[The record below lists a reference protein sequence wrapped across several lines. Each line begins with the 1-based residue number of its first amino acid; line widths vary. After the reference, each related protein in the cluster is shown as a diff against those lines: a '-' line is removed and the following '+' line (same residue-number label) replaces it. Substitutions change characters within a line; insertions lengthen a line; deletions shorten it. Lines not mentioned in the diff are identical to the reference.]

1 MTRQFSW
8 RDGASA
14 ARAMALA
21 AAALAAALATGP
33 ARAEPVTLTIVHVND
48 LDRLDGSG
56 GRGGVARLA
65 AVVKEV
71 RASAPHVLVT
81 HGGDAI
87 SPSLLSSFDK
97 GAHMIDLFNQVG
109 FDAMVLG
116 NHEFDFTP
124 AVTVA
129 RIAEARFPILASNAL
144 EPDDTLIALSSCH
157 GIEAEDWYAISLITF
172 VEPREPFQRVAR
184 MLATVMSEDFG
195 ARLHWGKWFPL
206 VAAAAVERNYPGM
219 QVFKSACGEF
229 DPRAVFRNRFL
240 RETIFSR

>member
-1 MTRQFSW
+1 M
-8 RDGASA
+8 
-14 ARAMALA
+14 
-21 AAALAAALATGP
+21 
-33 ARAEPVTLTIVHVND
+33 HVND

-124 AVTVA
+124 AVTVRA
-129 RIAEARFPILASNAL
+129 HRGGPI
-144 EPDDTLIALSSCH
+144 PD
-157 GIEAEDWYAISLITF
+157 
-172 VEPREPFQRVAR
+172 PREQ
-184 MLATVMSEDFG
+184 
-195 ARLHWGKWFPL
+195 
-206 VAAAAVERNYPGM
+206 
-219 QVFKSACGEF
+219 C
-229 DPRAVFRNRFL
+229 PRARR
-240 RETIFSR
+240 TP